1 MEDID
6 NIPDNRLKEIYQF
19 KNIAVVGMS
28 PTEGKPANYVPKY
41 LIEKGYN
48 VIPVNPI
55 YDSILGLKSY
65 PKVSEIP
72 HAVDIVD
79 IFRKSEDI
87 LPIAKD
93 MVHKKEIKVLWM
105 QLGIYN
111 VEAKEIA
118 ERNGLEVVYNR
129 CMLRE
134 HQRLFLLK
142 VMNEKN

>member
-1 MEDID
+1 MEEMD
-6 NIPDNRLKEIYQF
+6 NTPDNRLKEIYKL

-41 LIEKGYN
+41 LIEKGYK
-48 VIPVNPI
+48 VIPVNPV
-55 YDSILGLKSY
+55 YDSVLGLKSY

-72 HAVDIVD
+72 DPVDIVD

-87 LPIAKD
+87 PPIAKD
-93 MVHKKEIKVLWM
+93 AVKKKGIKVFWM

-111 VEAKEIA
+111 SEAKEIA
-118 ERNGLEVVYNR
+118 ERNGMEVVYNR

-134 HQRLFLLK
+134 HQRLLL
-142 VMNEKN
+142 

>member
-6 NIPDNRLKEIYQF
+6 NTPDNRLEEIYQF

-55 YDSILGLKSY
+55 YDSILGRKSY
-65 PKVSEIP
+65 PKVSAIP
-72 HAVDIVD
+72 DTVDIVD
-79 IFRKSEDI
+79 IFRKSEEI
-87 LPIAKD
+87 VPI
-93 MVHKKEIKVLWM
+93 VHDTIQKHGVKVLWM
-105 QLGIYN
+105 QLGIHN
-111 VEAKEIA
+111 QEAREIA
-118 ERNGLEVVYNR
+118 EKNGIEVIYDR

-134 HQRLFLLK
+134 HQRLFY
-142 VMNEKN
+142 EK

>member
-6 NIPDNRLKEIYQF
+6 SMPDNRLKEIYQF

-48 VIPVNPI
+48 VIPVNPV
-55 YDSILGLKSY
+55 YDSVLGLKSY

-93 MVHKKEIKVLWM
+93 TVHKKEIKVLWM

-111 VEAKEIA
+111 AEAKEIA

-134 HQRLFLLK
+134 HQRLFL
-142 VMNEKN
+142 

>member
-1 MEDID
+1 
-6 NIPDNRLKEIYQF
+6 
-19 KNIAVVGMS
+19 MS

-93 MVHKKEIKVLWM
+93 MVHKKEIKVLTFRLDKQKAMSTNSGISNSNSQM
-105 QLGIYN
+105 Q
-111 VEAKEIA
+111 VTE
-118 ERNGLEVVYNR
+118 
-129 CMLRE
+129 
-134 HQRLFLLK
+134 
-142 VMNEKN
+142 

>member
-1 MEDID
+1 MEEID
-6 NIPDNRLKEIYQF
+6 NTPDNRLKDIYRF

-41 LIEKGYN
+41 LIEKGYKI
-48 VIPVNPI
+48 IPVNPI

-79 IFRKSEDI
+79 IFRKPEEIVS
-87 LPIAKD
+87 IAKD
-93 MVHKKEIKVLWM
+93 VVKKKGIKVLWM

-111 VEAKEIA
+111 SEAREIS
-118 ERNGLEVVYNR
+118 EGSGIEVVYNR

-134 HQRLFLLK
+134 HQRLFQ
-142 VMNEKN
+142 

>member
-1 MEDID
+1 MEDRD
-6 NIPDNRLKEIYQF
+6 NTPDSRLKEIYQF

-55 YDSILGLKSY
+55 YDNILGRKSY
-65 PKVSEIP
+65 PKVSDIP

-87 LPIAKD
+87 PPITRDVIQK
-93 MVHKKEIKVLWM
+93 HGIKVLWM
-105 QLGIYN
+105 QLGIHN
-111 VEAKEIA
+111 QEARETA
-118 ERNGLEVVYNR
+118 EKNGLEVIYNR
-129 CMLRE
+129 CILRE
-134 HQRLFLLK
+134 HQRLFL
-142 VMNEKN
+142 